1 MILESTTFAGGGW
14 GQFTSYLINLW
25 STMIGKV
32 VSVGYAG
39 LKYLKTIITTL
50 YSSSLVFYFYL
61 FNKKFYRVHYIVF

>member
-1 MILESTTFAGGGW
+1 MILESATFAGGGR
-14 GQFTSYLINLW
+14 GQFPSYLINLW

-39 LKYLKTIITTL
+39 YNYLKTIITT